1 MRFLSVPIFKS
12 GLQVI
17 LIFWMLPIVTFF
29 CLFALHERAHSLSP
43 SQVCHFPLH
52 LLNASYPNGMFS
64 RVSTFHW
71 PGCPRMAAQTVH
83 SRLPLC
89 SASSHLQKI
98 RGSKNPTFDPR
109 TPDSFSDL
117 EQTPMQPSESPSVPI
132 KIAAG

>member
-1 MRFLSVPIFKS
+1 MRFFSVPIFKS

-52 LLNASYPNGMFS
+52 LLNASYPDGMFS
-64 RVSTFHW
+64 RVSTFHSW
-71 PGCPRMAAQTVH
+71 MPQDGHTDCAFQAASVFCIITFAENKRVQ
-83 SRLPLC
+83 
-89 SASSHLQKI
+89 
-98 RGSKNPTFDPR
+98 NPTFDPR

-117 EQTPMQPSESPSVPI
+117 EQTPMQPSASPSVPI
-132 KIAAG
+132 KIATG